1 MLNIISQY
9 ADRSRMESKFAAEN
23 QLAKF
28 AYEFC
33 AEFKTV
39 VGEHTHARKLMVE
52 THEGAPIAVI
62 GVDKDGGDTFFTYKS
77 DNVTK
82 QRGSGRSDSMTRD
95 SSSISSLIKVIKK
108 KNEQPTL
115 EGMLK
120 NLSSP
125 VRYALGAIGAREEPR
140 VSITNTHTIALFE
153 HVLIDKHLS
162 PDYIQ
167 FFHEQYAE
175 YLRTMK
181 SHNEAEKHA
190 ERFRK
195 GFTFV
200 SLQGDAD
207 RASHYLVGSATAD
220 SAHVMK
226 LQGGVKRYNS
236 LYESPLAPTAAII
249 AAHFSGKNNVGRND
263 FKMPRADKYYED
275 IDVASGYMGDGFV
288 VLIPNEAP

>member
-1 MLNIISQY
+1 MLNIISQH
-9 ADRSRMESKFAAEN
+9 ADQSRMESKFAAEN

-52 THEGAPIAVI
+52 THEGVPIAVI
-62 GVDKDGGDTFFTYKS
+62 GVDKDGGDTFFTYRS

-95 SSSISSLIKVIKK
+95 SSSISSLIRVIKK

-115 EGMLK
+115 ESMLK
-120 NLSSP
+120 SLGSP
-125 VRYALGAIGAREEPR
+125 IKYALGAIGAREEPR
-140 VSITNTHTIALFE
+140 VSMATDHAIALFE

-167 FFHEQYAE
+167 FFQERYAE
-175 YLRTMK
+175 YLRDMK

-200 SLQGDAD
+200 SLQGDIN
-207 RASHYLVGSATAD
+207 RATHYLVGSAVANSD
-220 SAHVMK
+220 HVMK

-236 LYESPLAPTAAII
+236 LYESPLAPTVAII
-249 AAHFSGKNNVGRND
+249 AAHFSAKDTHRND